1 MPISM
6 TKRFFIDGEQGPLQA
21 ELQEAQADRPVLV
34 MCHPHPLYG
43 GSMHD
48 AVLQTAATS
57 AQTLGLGWLRFNF
70 RGVGDSAG
78 THLPSAAAP
87 AETADLAAAL
97 NWLTTN
103 TSERTFITLGYS
115 FGAYVLCHSVEHA
128 NVDQRILVAPPNAV
142 MQCPL
147 DANSS
152 PLDIVYGGADDYV
165 DPSAFTAASEATVH
179 KLTAADH
186 FFSGQHHFLAQT
198 LSRILASQKK
208 SISG

>member
-1 MPISM
+1 MPTSVI
-6 TKRFFIDGEQGPLQA
+6 KQFFIDGEQGPLQA
-21 ELQEAQADRPVLV
+21 EFQEGQASQPVLV
-34 MCHPHPLYG
+34 LCHPHPLYG

-57 AQTLGLGWLRFNF
+57 AQHLGLGWLRFNF

-78 THLPSAAAP
+78 AHLPSAAAP

-103 TSERTFITLGYS
+103 TSERTFTTLGYS
-115 FGAYVLCHSVEHA
+115 FGAYVLCHSAEH
-128 NVDQRILVAPPNAV
+128 VHVGQRILVAPPNAV

-152 PLDIVYGGADDYV
+152 PLDIVYGSSDDYV
-165 DPSAFTAASEATVH
+165 DPSAFTAAREATVH
-179 KLTAADH
+179 ELAATDH
-186 FFSGQHHFLAQT
+186 FFSRQHDVLAQT
-198 LSRILASQKK
+198 LSRILAS
-208 SISG
+208 

>member
-1 MPISM
+1 M

-21 ELQEAQADRPVLV
+21 ELQEGQADQPVLV

-57 AQTLGLGWLRFNF
+57 AQNFGLGWLRFNF

-78 THLPSAAAP
+78 AHLPSAAAP

-103 TSERTFITLGYS
+103 TSERTFLTLGYS

-142 MQCPL
+142 MPCPL
-147 DANSS
+147 AANSS
-152 PLDIVYGGADDYV
+152 PLDIVYGSADGYV
-165 DPSAFTAASEATVH
+165 DPSAFSAASDATVH
-179 KLTAADH
+179 QLAATDH
-186 FFSGQHHFLAQT
+186 FFSGQHDVLAQT
-198 LSRILASQKK
+198 LSRILASSKN